1 MSEMNQNEGIEE
13 PSVGDATGVT
23 QYRVSFPEAIR
34 RFCTT
39 YTSNG
44 RASRSEYWWSLL
56 FCFVLI
62 LGVSAIFG
70 EDGIATNIISL
81 IVKIMGILIGWR
93 RIHDIGKSGWWFL
106 VPVYNIWLLV
116 QPSQLQEN
124 KFGKVPNTTPS
135 GKNMVW
141 NRVSWTI
148 IGVSLV
154 AFLFLGDG
162 DSSEGSG
169 SSQATRFDIKKM
181 RDSDE
186 LWFEGTNKITE
197 TKGDLRSGLDIE
209 ESCIKVEPNLM
220 IIPDGNIL
228 PLGMGRTS
236 PEKSINYIY
245 DGGDGISGHRWTVE
259 FVDDGYV
266 VVRNV
271 GSFSGEETYFHIE
284 TQDEYIDGQNL
295 KPGFYI
301 YRGREKVSLVNGSS
315 VTMYSFKK
323 RTDGFF
329 EAVCAAVEYNEKAT
343 EAANDENRRR
353 ESMLYEKV
361 EKRYE
366 EEQPKAMK
374 AKCGEAIIKLNPAF
388 IAKAKEYIE
397 ILLSDKRVHIT
408 PSARGKVKISDI
420 LWPYYE
426 LDYTFIR
433 REPEFVRPK
442 VRFPETIDE
451 LEKQGCLIC
460 FGGKMPETF
469 GKRDGTDFDNAIREL
484 GYKTP
489 ESVVEGLFEH
499 VGYDVMVPENMN
511 GCRIFVLA
519 VRDNN
524 SPILMELGWYAQRT
538 HELLCPWEGYKRHY
552 YREKIL
558 HVYVLDIKRDADI
571 VDMVSRVDRDI
582 IRIKN
587 FMQAFRDK
595 YEPGAKIEGIDGI
608 E

>member
-1 MSEMNQNEGIEE
+1 MSEMNQNEGIEDH
-13 PSVGDATGVT
+13 SVGDATGVT

-70 EDGIATNIISL
+70 EDGIVTNIISL
-81 IVKIMGILIGWR
+81 IVKIMGVLIGWR
-93 RIHDIGKSGWWFL
+93 RMHDIGKSGWWFL

-186 LWFEGTNKITE
+186 LWFEGTNRISVS
-197 TKGDLRSGLDIE
+197 KGNKYELQFEDSYIE
-209 ESCIKVEPNLM
+209 VEPNLM
-220 IIPDGNIL
+220 IIPDDNIL

-245 DGGDGISGHRWTVE
+245 DGGDGLSGHRWNVD
-259 FVDDGYV
+259 FVDDDYV
-266 VVRNV
+266 IVRNV

-295 KPGFYI
+295 KPGFYT

-329 EAVCAAVEYNEKAT
+329 EAFCAAVEYNEKAT
-343 EAANDENRRR
+343 SAARDEN
-353 ESMLYEKV
+353 L
-361 EKRYE
+361 KRHATIYQRLVSKLE
-366 EEQPKAMK
+366 EEEAKLAKAEYDNVIARLNPFFIAECKKCVSFRDIKKRLHVSPAVSGKIKVGDAWSYLCREKLPKTIEEIESRGSTLFYK
-374 AKCGEAIIKLNPAF
+374 ERSDSFWDAKRCLQNGDSPEMIIKRLFSPNNISYGMSITNDIPSCKYMVFTIVGSGDCVGDYHRRHSDWAGGAYFVNIDVHYNTPIF
-388 IAKAKEYIE
+388 IIDKDEDADLVEIFEKEY
-397 ILLSDKRVHIT
+397 V
-408 PSARGKVKISDI
+408 
-420 LWPYYE
+420 E
-426 LDYTFIR
+426 LTYGRAWGMPTFIR
-433 REPEFVRPK
+433 
-442 VRFPETIDE
+442 
-451 LEKQGCLIC
+451 
-460 FGGKMPETF
+460 
-469 GKRDGTDFDNAIREL
+469 
-484 GYKTP
+484 
-489 ESVVEGLFEH
+489 
-499 VGYDVMVPENMN
+499 
-511 GCRIFVLA
+511 
-519 VRDNN
+519 
-524 SPILMELGWYAQRT
+524 
-538 HELLCPWEGYKRHY
+538 
-552 YREKIL
+552 
-558 HVYVLDIKRDADI
+558 
-571 VDMVSRVDRDI
+571 
-582 IRIKN
+582 
-587 FMQAFRDK
+587 AFRDK
-595 YEPGAKIEGIDGI
+595 YEPEAKRDADLFYPWKRVDSHTEGIQ
-608 E
+608 